1 MTIGERLEEARKRK
15 GISLREASE
24 ITKIRSDIIH
34 GMENNETEYDLPDVY
49 IRGFL
54 RNYSSFLNLDTK
66 NILTDF
72 TTMQLRNTQ
81 HVAPLERVNLGQLN
95 LSHDVSIEENRL
107 SATTDDDIVDQTPKA
122 ITPKKNRNS
131 NSIDRDLYY
140 KVAMVFG
147 GTFLLVFIIIM
158 IVNLIIS
165 DDVPEINP
173 DLTQPSIVGDVN
185 ETFDEVARMD
195 EEQIKVIAL
204 DDVTVIIEQQIDRK
218 RLYRG
223 TLEEGETISLTKI
236 GPIKIS
242 FTEGENVVVE
252 KNGENFK
259 MGVTGINS
267 RILD

>member
-15 GISLREASE
+15 GISLREAAE
-24 ITKIRSDIIH
+24 ITKIRDDILH
-34 GMENNETEYDLPDVY
+34 GMENNETEYILPDVY

-54 RNYSSFLNLDTK
+54 RNYSSFLDLDAE

-72 TTMQLRNTQ
+72 TAMQLRNTQ
-81 HVAPLERVNLGQLN
+81 QVRPASREYLGQMNISDKVTVETQRSPAEDDLPKPDDRQIN
-95 LSHDVSIEENRL
+95 
-107 SATTDDDIVDQTPKA
+107 TTNVYK
-122 ITPKKNRNS
+122 S
-131 NSIDRDLYY
+131 SIDRDLYY

-158 IVNLIIS
+158 LVNLLIS
-165 DDVPEINP
+165 DEVPEINP
-173 DLTQPSIVGDVN
+173 DLREDAITEGTN
-185 ETFDEVARMD
+185 ETFDEVAPMN
-195 EEQIKVIAL
+195 EEQIKIIAL
-204 DDVTVIIEQQIDRK
+204 DDVTVIVEQRIDRK
-218 RLYRG
+218 RLYSG
-223 TLEEGETISLTKI
+223 TLAEGESVTLTKI

-252 KNGENFK
+252 KDGKKFK

>member
-1 MTIGERLEEARKRK
+1 M
-15 GISLREASE
+15 
-24 ITKIRSDIIH
+24 
-34 GMENNETEYDLPDVY
+34 
-49 IRGFL
+49 
-54 RNYSSFLNLDTK
+54 
-66 NILTDF
+66 
-72 TTMQLRNTQ
+72 
-81 HVAPLERVNLGQLN
+81 
-95 LSHDVSIEENRL
+95 
-107 SATTDDDIVDQTPKA
+107 
-122 ITPKKNRNS
+122 
-131 NSIDRDLYY
+131 
-140 KVAMVFG
+140 VAMVFG

-218 RLYRG
+218 RLYSG

>member
-24 ITKIRSDIIH
+24 ITKIRSDILH
-34 GMENNETEYDLPDVY
+34 GMENNETEYLLPDVY

-54 RNYSSFLNLDTK
+54 RNYSSFLNLDSE

-72 TTMQLRNTQ
+72 TAMQLRNTQ
-81 HVAPLERVNLGQLN
+81 PVRSESREYLGQMN
-95 LSHDVSIEENRL
+95 IADKVAIEPQRSSFEDDPPKPDDRQI
-107 SATTDDDIVDQTPKA
+107 STTNVYK
-122 ITPKKNRNS
+122 S
-131 NSIDRDLYY
+131 SIDRDLYY

-173 DLTQPSIVGDVN
+173 DLREDSITAGTN
-185 ETFDEVARMD
+185 EIFNEVAPMD
-195 EEQIKVIAL
+195 EEQIKIIAL
-204 DDVTVIIEQQIDRK
+204 DDVTVIVEQRIDKK
-218 RLYRG
+218 RLYSG
-223 TLEEGETISLTKI
+223 TLAEGESVSLTKI

-242 FTEGENVVVE
+242 FTEGENVIVE
-252 KNGENFK
+252 KDGKNFK